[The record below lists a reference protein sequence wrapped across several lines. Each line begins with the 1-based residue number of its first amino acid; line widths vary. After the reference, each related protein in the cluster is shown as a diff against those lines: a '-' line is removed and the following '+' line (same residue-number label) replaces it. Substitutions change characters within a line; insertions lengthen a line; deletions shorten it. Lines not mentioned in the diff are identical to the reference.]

1 MVSKILRADGTTE
14 LASIKSV
21 TYHESVNADTDLRPG
36 CVASSYIE
44 VTCFGAQTDAPTVG
58 EALTYYQVVGETETL
73 IGIFYAEPS
82 IPTKNSYSFI
92 AYDAVHKL
100 DSDFS
105 SWLSAHQ
112 DDFPYTVYQ
121 LVSQACT
128 IAGVTLGLSSWANST
143 MEVNAWYADS
153 ITCRNILQYAAEI
166 ACKFVRCNTSGEI
179 VFDWYT
185 TVSQDTR
192 TASGE
197 IASFDYGADGVPLK
211 SLVAQIDPV
220 QSFNGYDKPWPP
232 GGGKNVFNAD
242 VWAGGTYVSF
252 VKNGE
257 NDYTFTKV
265 GTSTSQRMTLNGEFT
280 VPAGTYYLS
289 FKASAQSESGIN
301 VRTRTDGA
309 WKTGVLLTYADGYY
323 YRKLTVPENTTGIQM
338 YYSNNSTGVGTSINI
353 SDVQIEE
360 GSSQTDYAPYE
371 NECPITGWDECS
383 AYLSDNA
390 PTTYIDGKYYNDNG
404 GISNSEGT
412 RYEEEY
418 LPVTPEASYT
428 FQFINTST
436 YRLRVHE
443 YSSDKTWLRQVIST
457 PVSTTTISYEP
468 SNDAKYIRLSYPIAC
483 GNIELYISKLQVS
496 WQSTAGTVYNGTIT
510 INEDGSADLANYS
523 TYSSY
528 SSSNSWQ
535 ESNTPGVFYLS
546 NSAAWRTEQTLIC
559 DKFKGVANK
568 NPNQLGLFEIAI
580 TTNLNSFVVR
590 TDDPDVDTFK
600 ARLDAMGGFHAVR
613 QRVEPLVYHFDNV
626 GQLTTLLGENNIWAT
641 TGDVT
646 VEYYYQLGR
655 IYPTTGTFNDEE
667 CYAYKQ
673 DGLNYDNYDTSAL
686 ARVAVHPVGE
696 DDVAYYYPTD
706 VTSGNT
712 LDITNNALLYG
723 ASAADM
729 SGIAQTV
736 YDGVTAVGQYRPMDV
751 NMFPNE
757 CPFRSGQIVP
767 VTDAQGVSFTTAIMQ
782 KVVTDSAVTLT
793 STGREVYGDYAL
805 DTAKKLV
812 QLAADIVRINKLK
825 VDWAEIDQIFARD
838 ITVTGQLH
846 SEDYSYTDGE
856 IYANQ
861 GMGMDFGEKRYN
873 TPNFGITPDG
883 NVYAQGGKISGFHIQ
898 KGEYEEVTPSA
909 PTYTGTGYTYA
920 DGYLE
925 VTEDGTATFDV
936 PLTATVGGVSKPLT
950 RVVYQCYYGQ
960 PSSIPSTFR
969 YSFYYLDSGG
979 NPISGLGGMLEYEPY
994 GGTALRSVIPNANY
1008 LSQSSSLTFS
1018 VQIRSGSACRI
1029 YYQYGNYYSLY
1040 TENGEIGTGETN
1052 VYVGDDGISVGGK
1065 IILTPD
1071 GNAKIYSLDLTDT
1084 AGVASPDDNRLM
1096 KAKDIYDELSQKVD
1110 TSLIPFAVP
1119 DGGTGQTGVEVT
1131 STVSDVITAS
1141 TNYTVTSMNFSKWG
1155 KVAQLTMKIKRSSAV
1170 TITSL
1175 TAIATLKSG
1184 YRPAHN
1190 AIAAS
1195 PASAIDKCYVNE
1207 SGVIYVTGTLAAN
1220 TEYSIFSTFILP

>member
-1 MVSKILRADGTTE
+1 MVSKIIRADGTTE

-21 TYHESVNADTDLRPG
+21 TYHESVNADIDLRPG

-44 VTCFGAQTDAPTVG
+44 VTCFGQQTDAPTVG

-73 IGIFYAEPS
+73 IGIFYAKPS
-82 IPTKNSYSFI
+82 IPTKNSYSFV

-100 DSDFS
+100 DADFS
-105 SWLSAHQ
+105 AWLSAHQ

-128 IAGVTLGLSSWANST
+128 IAGVTLGSSSWANST

-211 SLVAQIDPV
+211 SLVAQIVPV
-220 QSFNGYDKPWPP
+220 QTGSGDPSPDNVRPISGWEECIARRT
-232 GGGKNVFNAD
+232 GKNLLRYRSDMSLPRTYRGITYAWSD
-242 VWAGGTYVSF
+242 DGGITVSGTAVNDSFQNLTSSSQSKTYPVMPG
-252 VKNGE
+252 K
-257 NDYTFTKV
+257 
-265 GTSTSQRMTLNGEFT
+265 
-280 VPAGTYYLS
+280 TYYFS
-289 FKASAQSESGIN
+289 TNVESS
-301 VRTRTDGA
+301 V
-309 WKTGVLLTYADGYY
+309 K
-323 YRKLTVPENTTGIQM
+323 IQLFV
-338 YYSNNSTGVGTSINI
+338 N
-353 SDVQIEE
+353 
-360 GSSQTDYAPYE
+360 GSSVGFD
-371 NECPITGWDECS
+371 NNIT
-383 AYLSDNA
+383 
-390 PTTYIDGKYYNDNG
+390 
-404 GISNSEGT
+404 
-412 RYEEEY
+412 
-418 LPVTPEASYT
+418 YT
-428 FQFINTST
+428 MPDDLTNW
-436 YRLRVHE
+436 YVRLRVANGVNL
-443 YSSDKTWLRQVIST
+443 TT
-457 PVSTTTISYEP
+457 PVTVYPFICLNEETDKSYEP
-468 SNDAKYIRLSYPIAC
+468 FVEETLS
-483 GNIELYISKLQVS
+483 VS
-496 WQSTAGTVYNGTIT
+496 WQSTAGTVYGGNLVV
-510 INEDGSADLANYS
+510 NEDGSGVLTVDDGEVDMGDL
-523 TYSSY
+523 TYSQVTSGGITVFRNAINAKPVSDYNQHGLTSIYPFAGTRFIASMPDKSWIIDANGRFIVRDDSY
-528 SSSNSWQ
+528 SDASSFKNAMV
-535 ESNTPGVFYLS
+535 G
-546 NSAAWRTEQTLIC
+546 QTL
-559 DKFKGVANK
+559 VYELATPLTYN
-568 NPNQLGLFEIAI
+568 L
-580 TTNLNSFVVR
+580 TT
-590 TDDPDVDTFK
+590 
-600 ARLDAMGGFHAVR
+600 
-613 QRVEPLVYHFDNV
+613 E
-626 GQLTTLLGENNIWAT
+626 QLTTLPGTNNIWAT

-673 DGLNYDNYDTSAL
+673 DGLTYDNYDTSAL

-729 SGIAQTV
+729 SVIAQTV
-736 YDGVTAVGQYRPMDV
+736 YDGIIAVGQYRPMDV
-751 NMFPNE
+751 SMFPNE

-767 VTDAQGVSFTTAIMQ
+767 VTDAQGVSFTTAIMS
-782 KVVTDSAVTLT
+782 KVVTDSAVTLA

-883 NVYAQGGKISGFHIQ
+883 NVYAQGGKISGFNIQ

-936 PLTATVGGVSKPLT
+936 PLTATVGGVAKPLT
-950 RVVYQCYYGQ
+950 RIVYQCYYGQ

-969 YSFYYLDSGG
+969 YSFYYLDSGD

-1052 VYVGDDGISVGGK
+1052 VYVGDDGISVGEK

-1084 AGVASPDDNRLM
+1084 AGVASPDDDRLM

-1110 TSLIPFAVP
+1110 TSLIPFAVS

-1184 YRPAHN
+1184 YRPVHN
-1190 AIAAS
+1190 AFAAS